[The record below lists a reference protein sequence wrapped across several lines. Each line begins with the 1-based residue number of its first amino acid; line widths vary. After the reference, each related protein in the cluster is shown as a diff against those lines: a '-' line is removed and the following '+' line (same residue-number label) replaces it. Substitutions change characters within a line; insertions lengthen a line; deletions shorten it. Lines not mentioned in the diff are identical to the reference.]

1 VLTIQFV
8 WTIFVFNHNALGI
21 GKDEGVSVFKENGF
35 ENVIVEAGGDLIGMG
50 KKTSRSPWKIGLQA
64 PRSEIGSLMQ
74 RSKSGFGYL
83 R

>member
-1 VLTIQFV
+1 
-8 WTIFVFNHNALGI
+8 
-21 GKDEGVSVFKENGF
+21 VFKENGF